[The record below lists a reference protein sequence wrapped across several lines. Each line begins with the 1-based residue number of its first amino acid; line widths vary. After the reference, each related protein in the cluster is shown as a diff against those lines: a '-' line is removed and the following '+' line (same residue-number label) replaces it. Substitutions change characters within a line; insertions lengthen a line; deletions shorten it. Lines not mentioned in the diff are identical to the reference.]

1 MESIDF
7 TTANPIYPI
16 DRDVFPRCWLMRKER
31 LYSIRRTLPWVSMY
45 FWLYNCTSRF
55 PSVVGDVHCSTK
67 YILPLGSA
75 CFYVHKMFVTSLF
88 NRSDKTLACCSEEN
102 ILRSPNYASDEAS
115 LKHWKSQ
122 NNISKKVGKNSTH
135 HFDFLPAVNIENPRL
150 QNLPLLG
157 SWSQRQL
164 LILTAA
170 GCQQRLVE
178 AFLLQEN
185 KLAKLSRCVSRHTL
199 QKYTYKKY
207 TFKKY
212 ILEKY
217 TLEIEVW
224 KLLVIA
230 FRKYITS
237 RGLRPLLVIFLLP
250 WPEHCW
256 SVQCPQ

>member
-7 TTANPIYPI
+7 NTANTIYPI
-16 DRDVFPRCWLMRKER
+16 DRDVFPGYWLMRKER
-31 LYSIRRTLPWVSMY
+31 PYSIRRTLPWVSMSLGM
-45 FWLYNCTSRF
+45 FIVQPNTSLLSALLRL
-55 PSVVGDVHCSTK
+55 SST
-67 YILPLGSA
+67 

-88 NRSDKTLACCSEEN
+88 NHSDKTLACCSEEN

-122 NNISKKVGKNSTH
+122 NNISKKWGGNSTH

-164 LILTAA
+164 LNLTAA

-199 QKYTYKKY
+199 QKYTYQKNTLSKN
-207 TFKKY
+207 TFWKNT
-212 ILEKY
+212 I
-217 TLEIEVW
+217 W
-224 KLLVIA
+224 KL
-230 FRKYITS
+230 KS
-237 RGLRPLLVIFLLP
+237 
-250 WPEHCW
+250 ENC
-256 SVQCPQ
+256 

>member
-7 TTANPIYPI
+7 NTANTIYPI
-16 DRDVFPRCWLMRKER
+16 DRDVFPRYWLMRKER
-31 LYSIRRTLPWVSMY
+31 LYSIWACIYGCTIVHQDSLWSSGMFIVQPNTSLLSAVLVSM
-45 FWLYNCTSRF
+45 F
-55 PSVVGDVHCSTK
+55 K
-67 YILPLGSA
+67 I
-75 CFYVHKMFVTSLF
+75 FVTSLF
-88 NRSDKTLACCSEEN
+88 NRSEKTLACCSEEN

-122 NNISKKVGKNSTH
+122 NNISKKWGENSTH

-199 QKYTYKKY
+199 QKYTYQKNTLSKN
-207 TFKKY
+207 TFWKN
-212 ILEKY
+212 
-217 TLEIEVW
+217 TLW
-224 KLLVIA
+224 KL
-230 FRKYITS
+230 KS
-237 RGLRPLLVIFLLP
+237 
-250 WPEHCW
+250 ENC
-256 SVQCPQ
+256 